1 MKIKDRDYLYAS
13 ARVRA
18 LERQLLGRDDAERML
33 EAESVADAVKV
44 LSELGYPELDG
55 NPSFIENAIS
65 AERERTFA
73 LMRDISPNPDIV
85 DAFSIKYDYHNIKT
99 LIKALYAKRNVEHLL
114 IDSGRVDIN
123 TLVSSLK
130 QDDLSP
136 LSPAMRAA
144 YEDARDTLSRTGDAQ
159 ASDFILDRA
168 LFSEMLQCAKRSGS
182 SFLLGYIRLMTDCA
196 NLRSVVRALRQE
208 KSMEF
213 MSRILLDGGNV
224 STQDIIA
231 AVNADGSPGK
241 AFASYGLEAA
251 SEAALAAITSKGSL
265 TVFERMCDDALC
277 AYLESAKYSAFGDAP
292 LVAYLAAK
300 EIELS
305 NIRILLTAKLEKLPA
320 PEIRERLR
328 ATYV

>member
-13 ARVRA
+13 ARVRT
-18 LERQLLGRDDAERML
+18 LERQLLGHDDAERML

-55 NPSFIENAIS
+55 KPSSIERAIS
-65 AERERTFA
+65 AERERTFS
-73 LMRDISPNPDIV
+73 LMRDISPNPEIV
-85 DAFSIKYDYHNIKT
+85 DVFSIKYDYHNIKT
-99 LIKALYAKRNVEHLL
+99 LIKALYANQNAEHLL
-114 IDSGRVDIN
+114 INSGRVDIN

-136 LSPAMRAA
+136 LPPAMRVA
-144 YEDARDTLSRTGDAQ
+144 YKDARDTLSRTGDAQ

-168 LFSEMLQCAKRSGS
+168 LFSEMLECAKRSGS
-182 SFLLGYIRLMTDCA
+182 SFLLGYVRLMTDCA
-196 NLRSVVRALRQE
+196 NLRIVVRALRQE
-208 KSMEF
+208 KSMDF

-224 STQDIIA
+224 SPQDLISEISL
-231 AVNADGSPGK
+231 NGSPSK
-241 AFASYGLEAA
+241 IFSSYGLEAA
-251 SEAALAAITSKGSL
+251 AEAASAAITSKGSL
-265 TVFERMCDDALC
+265 TVFERISDDALS

-305 NIRILLTAKLEKLPA
+305 NIRILLTAKLEGLPA

>member
-1 MKIKDRDYLYAS
+1 MKIKDSDYLYAS

-18 LERQLLGRDDAERML
+18 LERQLLGHDDAERML

-55 NPSFIENAIS
+55 NPSSIENAIS

-73 LMRDISPNPDIV
+73 LMRDISPNPEIA

-99 LIKALYAKRNVEHLL
+99 LIKALYANQNAEHLL
-114 IDSGRVDIN
+114 INSGRVDIN

-136 LSPAMRAA
+136 LPPAMREA

-159 ASDFILDRA
+159 ASDFVLDCA
-168 LFSEMLQCAKRSGS
+168 MFLEMQECAKRSGS
-182 SFLLGYIRLMTDCA
+182 SFLFGYVRLMTDCA

-208 KSMEF
+208 KSAEF
-213 MSRILLDGGNV
+213 MSRILLDGGNI

-231 AVNADGSPGK
+231 AVNADGSPDK
-241 AFASYGLEAA
+241 IFASSALQAAAEAA
-251 SEAALAAITSKGSL
+251 SSAITSKGSL